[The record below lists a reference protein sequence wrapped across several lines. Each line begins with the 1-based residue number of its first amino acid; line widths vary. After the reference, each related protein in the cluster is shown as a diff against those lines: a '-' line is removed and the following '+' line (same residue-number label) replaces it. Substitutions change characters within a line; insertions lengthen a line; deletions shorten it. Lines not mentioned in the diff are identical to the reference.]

1 MNLNVIRNLPWSSAT
16 AGVRVGP
23 VAWVFGNEARG
34 LDPAIA
40 AACDLTVSI
49 PHAGRA
55 ESLNLAAAASL
66 CLMTSAAAQAGR
78 IVRGG

>member
-1 MNLNVIRNLPWSSAT
+1 MKILIVSQYFWPENFRINDLAT
-16 AGVRVGP
+16 EFA
-23 VAWVFGNEARG
+23 ARG

-40 AACDLTVSI
+40 GACDLTVSI

-66 CLMTSAAAQAGR
+66 CLMTSAAVQAGR
-78 IVRGG
+78 IVRGR